1 MLPGFSGKGGGSY
14 HRVEVEGLAG
24 IVSEPSM
31 AVKNFFINLP
41 IATKL
46 LLVSGVPVLA
56 VLILSLVTYK
66 SVQTFSLDEDH
77 LNDVYHVQSASSEFM
92 RLVVDLETG
101 FRGYVLTQQ
110 PQFLQPYQAAK
121 QRVVTLGNFL
131 RHMVEDDRSQ
141 QELIES
147 VQTNLERLM
156 RDKDHLIERVKVGHS
171 DEAFQY
177 IETEKGRLLMLA
189 IREDM
194 ARFDRQEV
202 EQLQQALASSSEDRS
217 VLMGVIVGGGAF
229 ALILML
235 LPLQLIARSITGPL
249 TTLVKTVENFSGG
262 RMPLVPVLERHDEI
276 GNLTRVMNTMGTQ
289 IQEHIEQIQQSEQEL
304 RNLNQE
310 ITSSEA
316 KYRGIVDH
324 APIGIFTVEQ
334 NRVIFSNRQNWILAG
349 RDSEAGVDPEQ
360 MWEAIHP
367 EDRDD
372 VREVFRNAQSHSE
385 AFERVFRFLH
395 QDGAVRRVLSRA
407 VPIKDDLGQ
416 TIVYQGFNVDIT
428 ALEQMRAQLSRS
440 ERLATLGQVAAGIA
454 HEIRNPLV
462 GIGSTASLLLEDF
475 DEGDTRR
482 DDLHTILKETRRLD
496 RIVNQIVDY
505 ARPRDLLPVMFPLEE
520 LIRESLQVLAE
531 PMRQKE
537 IQVEFNPVPNLDPIQ
552 ADRDQ
557 LKQVVLNMIQNAVEA
572 MSLRGSLRISVD
584 KKTHERVL
592 GMCVTVSDNG
602 KGISPSALPRIFEP
616 FFTTGKHRGTGLG
629 LAICR
634 NIIESHGGEIHVESQ
649 PERGTAMTWW
659 LPCVCQPQLS
669 TV

>member
-1 MLPGFSGKGGGSY
+1 M
-14 HRVEVEGLAG
+14 
-24 IVSEPSM
+24 
-31 AVKNFFINLP
+31 
-41 IATKL
+41 
-46 LLVSGVPVLA
+46 LA
-56 VLILSLVTYK
+56 VLVLSLLTYR
-66 SVQTFSLDEDH
+66 SVETFSLDEDH
-77 LNDVYHVQSASSEFM
+77 LNDVYHIQSASAEFM

-121 QRVVTLGNFL
+121 QRVLALGNSL
-131 RHMVEDDRSQ
+131 RQMVENDSAQRLLVQ
-141 QELIES
+141 S
-147 VQTNLERLM
+147 VQNNIHLLM
-156 RDKDHLIERVKVGHS
+156 SDKDRLIERVKKGHQEEGLQYV
-171 DEAFQY
+171 EA
-177 IETEKGRLLMLA
+177 EKGRLFMLA
-189 IREDM
+189 IREEM

-217 VLMGVIVGGGAF
+217 ILMGVIVGGGAF

-262 RMPLVPVLERHDEI
+262 TMPKLSVLDRQDEI
-276 GNLTRVMNTMGTQ
+276 GNLTRVMNRMGTQ
-289 IQEHIEQIQQSEQEL
+289 IQQHIQQIQQSEQEF
-304 RNLNQE
+304 RGLNQE

-334 NRVIFSNRQNWILAG
+334 DQVIFSNHQNWILAG
-349 RDSEAGVDPEQ
+349 RNPDEVLEPSQ
-360 MWEAIHP
+360 MWEALHP
-367 EDRDD
+367 EDREE
-372 VREVFRNAQSHSE
+372 VRQAFHDAQTKSE

-395 QDGAVRRVLSRA
+395 QDGTVRRVLSRA
-407 VPIKDDLGQ
+407 VPINDESGQ
-416 TIVYQGFNVDIT
+416 TMVYQGFNVDIT

-440 ERLATLGQVAAGIA
+440 ERLATLGQMAAGIA

-462 GIGSTASLLLEDF
+462 GVGSTASLLIEDF
-475 DEGDTRR
+475 AEGDSRR
-482 DDLHTILKETRRLD
+482 NDLAIILKETRRLD

-505 ARPRDLLPVMFPLEE
+505 ARPRELLPVTFQLEG
-520 LIRESLQVLAE
+520 LLDESLQVLSD
-531 PMRQKE
+531 PLQQKSLHVHRYRPS
-537 IQVEFNPVPNLDPIQ
+537 QVNALH

-557 LKQVVLNMIQNAVEA
+557 LKQVVLNILQNAIEA
-572 MSLRGSLRISVD
+572 MPANGALHLSIAEELYEHQQGLRLKVED
-584 KKTHERVL
+584 T
-592 GMCVTVSDNG
+592 G
-602 KGISPSALPRIFEP
+602 KGIDSHVLSRIFEP

-634 NIIESHGGEIHVESQ
+634 NIIDAHGGEIHAESQ
-649 PERGTAMTWW
+649 QQIGTTISVW

>member
-1 MLPGFSGKGGGSY
+1 MS
-14 HRVEVEGLAG
+14 
-24 IVSEPSM
+24 
-31 AVKNFFINLP
+31 VKNFFINLP

-131 RHMVEDDRSQ
+131 RQMVEDDRSQ
-141 QELIES
+141 QQLIEA
-147 VQTNLERLM
+147 VQANLERLM
-156 RDKDHLIERVKVGHS
+156 RDKDHLIERVKLGHP

-262 RMPLVPVLERHDEI
+262 RMPMVPILERQDEI

-324 APIGIFTVEQ
+324 APIGIFTVDH
-334 NRVIFSNRQNWILAG
+334 NRVLFSNRQNWILAG
-349 RDSEAGVDPEQ
+349 RDPEAGVDPEQ

-367 EDRDD
+367 EDRED
-372 VREVFRNAQSHSE
+372 VREVFRNAQHQGE

-407 VPIKDDLGQ
+407 VPIKDESGQ

-475 DEGDTRR
+475 AEGDSRR
-482 DDLHTILKETRRLD
+482 EDLKTILQETRRLD

-505 ARPRDLLPVMFPLEE
+505 ARPRELIPVIFPLEE

-531 PMRQKE
+531 PIRQKE
-537 IQVEFNPVPNLDPIQ
+537 IQVEFNPLPNLDPVQ

-557 LKQVVLNMIQNAVEA
+557 LKQVVLNMIQNAIEA
-572 MSLRGSLRISVD
+572 MSVGGCLRLSVD
-584 KKTHERVL
+584 KKTHERVPGL
-592 GMCVTVSDNG
+592 CVTFKDNG

-634 NIIESHGGEIHVESQ
+634 NIIESHGGEIHVDSQ
-649 PERGTAMTWW
+649 PECGTTMTWW
-659 LPCVCQPQLS
+659 LPCMSQPQLS

>member
-1 MLPGFSGKGGGSY
+1 MKLTSLF
-14 HRVEVEGLAG
+14 L
-24 IVSEPSM
+24 
-31 AVKNFFINLP
+31 NLP
-41 IATKL
+41 LAKKL
-46 LLVSGVPVLA
+46 LLVSAVPMLA
-56 VLILSLVTYK
+56 VFVLSLLTYR
-66 SVQTFSLDEDH
+66 SVETFSLDEDH
-77 LNDVYHVQSASSEFM
+77 LNEVYHIQSASAEFM

-110 PQFLQPYQAAK
+110 SQFLQPYQAAK
-121 QRVVTLGNFL
+121 QRVLALGNSL
-131 RHMVEDDRSQ
+131 LQMVNNDPEQRM
-141 QELIES
+141 LIQS
-147 VQTNLERLM
+147 VQKNIDLLM
-156 RDKDHLIERVKVGHS
+156 SDKDRLIERVKMGHPE
-171 DEAFQY
+171 EAQEY
-177 IETEKGRLLMLA
+177 IEAEKGRLLMLA
-189 IREDM
+189 IREEM

-249 TTLVKTVENFSGG
+249 TALVKTVENFSGG
-262 RMPLVPVLERHDEI
+262 TMPKVPVLDRQDEI
-276 GNLTRVMNTMGTQ
+276 GNLTRVMNRMGTQ
-289 IQEHIEQIQQSEQEL
+289 IQQHIQQIQQSEQEL
-304 RNLNQE
+304 RSLNQE

-324 APIGIFTVEQ
+324 APIGIFTMEQ
-334 NRVIFSNRQNWILAG
+334 NRLIFSNRQNWILAG
-349 RDSEAGVDPEQ
+349 RDPDEALDPEQ

-367 EDRDD
+367 DDRED
-372 VREVFRNAQSHSE
+372 VRQTFRAMRTQGE
-385 AFERVFRFLH
+385 AFERVLRFLH

-407 VPIKDDLGQ
+407 VPITDESGQ
-416 TIVYQGFNVDIT
+416 TMVYQGFNVDIT

-475 DEGDTRR
+475 EEGDSRR
-482 DDLHTILKETRRLD
+482 DDLETILKETRRLD

-505 ARPRDLLPVMFPLEE
+505 ARPRDLLPVRFRLEE
-520 LIRESLQVLAE
+520 LLEESLQVLSKLIEQRA
-531 PMRQKE
+531 
-537 IQVEFNPVPNLDPIQ
+537 IQVHHHRPTDLNSLY

-557 LKQVVLNMIQNAVEA
+557 LKQVLLNIIQNAIEA
-572 MSLRGSLRISVD
+572 MPLNGTLQLSIVEELYEHQQGLRLKVEDS
-584 KKTHERVL
+584 
-592 GMCVTVSDNG
+592 G
-602 KGISPSALPRIFEP
+602 KGIDPHVLSKIFEP

-634 NIIESHGGEIHVESQ
+634 NIIEAHGGEIHAESQ
-649 PERGTAMTWW
+649 RNCGATISVW
-659 LPCVCQPQLS
+659 LPSVCQTQLS

>member
-1 MLPGFSGKGGGSY
+1 
-14 HRVEVEGLAG
+14 
-24 IVSEPSM
+24 
-31 AVKNFFINLP
+31 
-41 IATKL
+41 
-46 LLVSGVPVLA
+46 LVSAVPMLA
-56 VLILSLVTYK
+56 VLVLSLLTYR
-66 SVQTFSLDEDH
+66 SVETFSLDEDH
-77 LNDVYHVQSASSEFM
+77 LNEVYHVQSASAEFM

-121 QRVVTLGNFL
+121 QRVLALGNSL
-131 RHMVEDDRSQ
+131 RQMVDNDPAQRM
-141 QELIES
+141 LVES
-147 VQTNLERLM
+147 VQNNIHLLM
-156 RDKDHLIERVKVGHS
+156 SDKDRLIERVKSGHPE
-171 DEAFQY
+171 EAEEY
-177 IETEKGRLLMLA
+177 IEAEKGRLLMLA
-189 IREDM
+189 IREEM

-217 VLMGVIVGGGAF
+217 VLMGVIVGGGAL

-249 TTLVKTVENFSGG
+249 TNLVKTVENFSGG
-262 RMPLVPVLERHDEI
+262 TMPKVPVLDRQDEI
-276 GNLTRVMNTMGTQ
+276 GNLTRVMDTMGTQ
-289 IQEHIEQIQQSEQEL
+289 IQQHIHRIQQSEQEL
-304 RNLNQE
+304 RSLNQE

-316 KYRGIVDH
+316 KYRGIVDY
-324 APIGIFTVEQ
+324 APIGIFTMEKS
-334 NRVIFSNRQNWILAG
+334 RVIFSNRQNWILAG
-349 RDSEAGVDPEQ
+349 RNPDALLDPEQ

-367 EDRDD
+367 EERED
-372 VREVFRNAQSHSE
+372 VRQAFRHAQNQGE

-395 QDGAVRRVLSRA
+395 HDGAVRRVLSRA
-407 VPIKDDLGQ
+407 VPINDESGQ

-475 DEGDTRR
+475 SEGDSRR
-482 DDLHTILKETRRLD
+482 DDLKTILKETRRLD

-505 ARPRDLLPVMFPLEE
+505 ARPREFLPVTFQLEDLLK
-520 LIRESLQVLAE
+520 ESLQVLSKPLHE
-531 PMRQKE
+531 KG
-537 IQVEFNPVPNLDPIQ
+537 IQVSHHYPDHLSALQ

-557 LKQVVLNMIQNAVEA
+557 LKQVILNILQNAIEA
-572 MSLRGSLRISVD
+572 MPTSGTLRVSIREEPYEKEPGVRLRVADS
-584 KKTHERVL
+584 
-592 GMCVTVSDNG
+592 G
-602 KGISPSALPRIFEP
+602 KGIDPNVLSRIFDP

-634 NIIESHGGEIHVESQ
+634 NIVEAHGGEIHAESQ
-649 PERGTAMTWW
+649 LQVGTTVSMW
-659 LPCVCQPQLS
+659 LPCVCQAQLS

>member
-1 MLPGFSGKGGGSY
+1 MNLTS
-14 HRVEVEGLAG
+14 
-24 IVSEPSM
+24 
-31 AVKNFFINLP
+31 FFLNLP
-41 IATKL
+41 LAKKL
-46 LLVSGVPVLA
+46 LLVSAVPMVA
-56 VLILSLVTYK
+56 VLVLSLLTYR
-66 SVQTFSLDEDH
+66 SVETFSLDEDH
-77 LNDVYHVQSASSEFM
+77 LNEVYHVQSASAEFM

-121 QRVVTLGNFL
+121 QRVLALGNSL
-131 RHMVEDDRSQ
+131 RQMVENNPAQRM
-141 QELIES
+141 LIQS
-147 VQTNLERLM
+147 VQQNIHLLM
-156 RDKDHLIERVKVGHS
+156 SDKDRLIERVKMGHPE
-171 DEAFQY
+171 EAHEY
-177 IETEKGRLLMLA
+177 VEAEKGRLLMLA
-189 IREDM
+189 IREEM

-217 VLMGVIVGGGAF
+217 ILMGVIVGGGAF

-262 RMPLVPVLERHDEI
+262 TMPNVPVLDRQDEI
-276 GNLTRVMNTMGTQ
+276 GNLTRVMNTAGTQ
-289 IQEHIEQIQQSEQEL
+289 IQQHIQQIEQSGQEL
-304 RNLNQE
+304 RSLNQE

-324 APIGIFTVEQ
+324 APIGIFTLER
-334 NRVIFSNRQNWILAG
+334 NHIIFSNRQNWILAG
-349 RDSEAGVDPEQ
+349 RDPDQTLDPEH

-367 EDRDD
+367 DDRED
-372 VREVFRNAQSHSE
+372 VRRTFHKARAEGE
-385 AFERVFRFLH
+385 PFERVFRFLH
-395 QDGAVRRVLSRA
+395 QDGTVKRVLSRA
-407 VPIKDDLGQ
+407 VRINDESGQ
-416 TIVYQGFNVDIT
+416 AMVYQGFNVDIT
-428 ALEQMRAQLSRS
+428 ALEQMRVQLSRS

-475 DEGDTRR
+475 AEGDSRR
-482 DDLHTILKETRRLD
+482 DDLKTILKETRRLD

-505 ARPRDLLPVMFPLEE
+505 ARPRDLLPVTFQLEE
-520 LIRESLQVLAE
+520 LLHESLQVLAD
-531 PMRQKE
+531 PVQQKG
-537 IQVEFNPVPNLDPIQ
+537 IHVHHYRPSKVNSLL

-557 LKQVVLNMIQNAVEA
+557 LKQVFLNIFQNAIEA
-572 MSLRGSLRISVD
+572 MPANGALHISIAEELYEHHQGLRLKVED
-584 KKTHERVL
+584 T
-592 GMCVTVSDNG
+592 G
-602 KGISPSALPRIFEP
+602 KGIEPAVLSRVFEP

-634 NIIESHGGEIHVESQ
+634 NIIEAHGGEIHAESQ
-649 PERGTAMTWW
+649 QHIGTTISLW